1 MTTDS
6 KRKGIR
12 LPRPLAIFVWA
23 YMVWNLLP
31 VVAAMAF
38 SFNATRS
45 RSQWQGFST
54 QWWSGTPLS
63 LFDNEEYTA
72 ALKHSLE
79 LAAMTTVIST
89 VLGTL
94 LALVVT
100 RIRGVAKRP
109 VNFILMIPI
118 VTPELILAVGLY
130 LSLTFITVWP
140 FSVVELGTPA
150 QVVGQVTYTVGF
162 VVVIIRGRIAVL
174 GDGLEAAA
182 RDLGAGPIA
191 ALVLVLFRLLM
202 PAVLVGAMISF
213 AFSIDNF
220 VITQYLSSDSSTVSI
235 PMYLYTNARGGNTTP
250 ALNALATVLVV
261 TTLLA
266 VALASLLY
274 RWATRRESVASD
286 VTGTVAL
293 SA

>member
-1 MTTDS
+1 MTNS
-6 KRKGIR
+6 ERR
-12 LPRPLAIFVWA
+12 RMRFPRPLALFVWA
-23 YMVWNLLP
+23 YILWNLLP

-38 SFNATRS
+38 SFNASRS
-45 RSQWQGFST
+45 RSQWQGFSL

-63 LFDNEEYTA
+63 LFDNDEYTS

-79 LAAMTTVIST
+79 LAAMTTLVST

-94 LALVVT
+94 LALAVT
-100 RIRGVAKRP
+100 RIRGIGRRP

-130 LSLTFITVWP
+130 LSLTFIMVWP
-140 FSVVELGTPA
+140 FSLVEMGTTA
-150 QVVGQVTYTVGF
+150 QVIGQVTYTVGF
-162 VVVIIRGRIAVL
+162 VVVIIRGRIAVI

-182 RDLGAGPIA
+182 RDLGAGPVA
-191 ALVLVLFRLLM
+191 ALVLVLFRLLL
-202 PAVLVGAMISF
+202 PAILVGAMISF

-220 VITQYLSSDSSTVSI
+220 VITQYLSADSSTVSI
-235 PMYLYTNARGGNTTP
+235 PMYLYENARGGNATP

-261 TTLLA
+261 TTLVV

-274 RWATRRESVASD
+274 RWATRRESAGSD
-286 VTGTVAL
+286 ITSTVAL

>member
-1 MTTDS
+1 MTS
-6 KRKGIR
+6 PRRKRIKF
-12 LPRPLAIFVWA
+12 PRALALLVWA
-23 YMVWNLLP
+23 YILWNLLP
-31 VVAAMAF
+31 VVSAMAF
-38 SFNATRS
+38 SFNASRS
-45 RSQWQGFST
+45 RSEWHGFST

-63 LFDNEEYTA
+63 LFDNEEYTS
-72 ALKHSLE
+72 ALTHSLE
-79 LAAMTTVIST
+79 LAAMTTAIST

-94 LALVVT
+94 LALTVT
-100 RIRGVAKRP
+100 RIRGIGRRP

-130 LSLTFITVWP
+130 LSLTFIMVWP
-140 FSVVELGTPA
+140 FSAIELGTTA

-191 ALVLVLFRLLM
+191 ALVLVLFRLLL

-220 VITQYLSSDSSTVSI
+220 VITQYLSADSSTVSI
-235 PMYLYTNARGGNTTP
+235 PMYLYENARGGNATP

-261 TTLLA
+261 STLVV

-274 RWATRRESVASD
+274 RWATRKESVGSD
-286 VTGTVAL
+286 ITSTVAL